1 MTCFSL
7 IALQVEK
14 VFDASHPDPM
24 EIEKA
29 KKALKVR
36 AKHLLLP
43 FILHGLSLQHFQIC
57 NVSFEMQDHEQ
68 ALVDAIARL
77 EDASDGESGN
87 K

>member
-7 IALQVEK
+7 IALQFNQVEK

-36 AKHLLLP
+36 AKHLLLL
-43 FILHGLSLQHFQIC
+43 FILHDLL
-57 NVSFEMQDHEQ
+57 
-68 ALVDAIARL
+68 L
-77 EDASDGESGN
+77 
-87 K
+87 